1 MQNRRITRREFLE
14 LGGAA
19 GVTLALSGCFGGGDT
34 TSDDDTEFATPAEE
48 GTEPQPTTQPKQ
60 PEKTAAEK
68 LLDTMTLEQKVAQL
82 FFVTPEQLTGV
93 EVATV
98 SGSMTEQA
106 LASIPVGGLIY
117 FSKNITGDQQIRD
130 MLSGAVSLSQNAG
143 AGVPVFTGVD
153 EEGGPLVARIANSG
167 LFNVTQFPN
176 MADIGA
182 TGDTSQAANV
192 GSTIGGYLKDIGFTV
207 DFAPDADVLTNP
219 DNTVIGPRS
228 FSSDPNVV
236 SNMISAEIPAM
247 TQAGVMPCAKHFP
260 GHGDTAGDSHTG
272 AAESDRTMDD
282 LEGCEFL
289 PFKAAAAAGVPF
301 VMVGHINTPNAI
313 VEDADS
319 AAKTGA
325 NAGDSLPAT
334 LSYKAITQ
342 ILREELGF
350 KGVVISD
357 SMEMGAITEYYSQA
371 DAATKFL
378 QAGGDMVL
386 MPEDLNAAYQGVL
399 DAVNSGSLTEDRVN
413 ESCLR
418 ILNAKTT
425 AGLIS

>member
-1 MQNRRITRREFLE
+1 MDNRIFSRREFLE
-14 LGGAA
+14 VAGAGAFAVALA
-19 GVTLALSGCFGGGDT
+19 GCSSDDA
-34 TSDDDTEFATPAEE
+34 TSDDDTDFDSQTEE
-48 GTEPQPTTQPKQ
+48 PTEPAPE
-60 PEKTAAEK
+60 PEKTPAQK
-68 LLDTMTLEQKVAQL
+68 MLDSMTLEQKVAQL
-82 FFVTPEQLTGV
+82 FFVTPEELTGV

-98 SGSMTEQA
+98 SGDATKAA
-106 LASIPVGGLIY
+106 LEALPVGGLIY
-117 FSKNITGDQQIRD
+117 FSKNIVGVDQIKS
-130 MLSGAVSLSQNAG
+130 MLSGAVELSKGAG

-167 LFNVTQFPN
+167 LFDVEQFGN

-182 TGDTSQAANV
+182 TGDTSQAAHV
-192 GSTIGGYLKDIGFTV
+192 GTTIGGYLHDIGFTV

-219 DNTVIGPRS
+219 NNTAIGPRS

-236 SNMISAEIPAM
+236 SEMVSAEVSAM
-247 TQAGVMPCAKHFP
+247 VATGTQACAKHFP

-272 AAESDRTMDD
+272 AAESDRSLSD
-282 LEGCEFL
+282 LQGCEFL
-289 PFKAAAAAGVPF
+289 PFQAAAKAGVPF
-301 VMVGHINTPNAI
+301 VMVGHITTPNAL

-325 NAGDSLPAT
+325 NAGDALPAT

-342 ILREELGF
+342 TLRESLGF
-350 KGVVISD
+350 NGVVISD
-357 SMEMGAITEYYSQA
+357 SMSMGAITQYYSQSQ
-371 DAATKFL
+371 AAVKFL

-399 DAVNSGSLTEDRVN
+399 DAVNAGNLTEDRIN
-413 ESCLR
+413 ESTLR
-418 ILNAKTT
+418 ILTAKQS